1 MPDKRWEAA
10 QQIFHAA
17 VGEPP
22 PERERIL
29 AEACGEDIAMRDELR
44 SLLELDG
51 NAAPILDGS
60 LSQIAGIIEAGTRE
74 SIVQQ
79 TFGPYC
85 PIRLLGEG
93 GAGVVFLARRT
104 DVGSVVALKVLRD
117 AGIFPERNERFA
129 AEQKFLAQ
137 LSHPLIASLYDS
149 GFTNEGTPWFAM
161 EYVDGLPLNQYCA
174 AHECSLPERMRLFRQ
189 VCEAVRY
196 SHSQAIVHRDI
207 KPSNILVTPD
217 GRVKLLDFGIA
228 KQMEIADTGS
238 DNTRTG
244 FRMMTPAYAAPEQIR
259 GERPGLH
266 TDTYSLG
273 VALYE
278 LLTGQLPFDLTQATP
293 VDAFRL
299 ITEQEPAAPSALI
312 RVNAPAPLAPVTRA
326 EWADLDVMCLKAL
339 RKDPERRYASADAL
353 IRDIDAFLNNEPLM
367 ARPDSWQYRTG
378 KFFRRHRNAISGT
391 AAAVVIL
398 AAVTGAFFWRL
409 NREQQAAVG
418 EAARAER
425 LLKFTLSL
433 FDSGGSDAGP
443 SKDLKV
449 MEILDRGARQAQSLK
464 GDPSGQAELYTTL
477 GLAYQGLGDFGK
489 AEESLKAASL
499 LRTPSFAPM
508 TVQAAESQ
516 IALGLVHADLDQF
529 EKAEKEIRAGL
540 ETLEKLL
547 PARDPAVLRGKV
559 GLGHVIME
567 RGSYPAAVQILEPVI
582 RMQQT
587 AGSLDTDRAKGLYE
601 LSSAYFYE
609 GDYGRSG
616 GYVRQALSLDRS
628 MYGAVHPAVAED
640 ELQLC
645 SIAMEQAKYAEAEP
659 HCRTGVSI
667 DQSWY
672 GPANPVTASAMKTL
686 AQVLE
691 WENKNGEAKLLLD
704 RVLAIQEATHG
715 PVHQTVASALNE
727 LGYIAETLRHYSE
740 AERDFER
747 ERDIYRTL
755 FGDRHMYYAAALS
768 SLANVAYKRRDLPR
782 TEDLMRQALSIYI
795 AAQGANHIE
804 TGVAHIKLGHV
815 LLREKKYAAA
825 REESAAGSKILS
837 ARTAPGNDS
846 LQEGLKDLAEE
857 ESAIKKGDKPSRAIG
872 AMTVR

>member
-22 PERERIL
+22 LERERIL
-29 AEACGEDIAMRDELR
+29 AEACGEDIPMRDELR
-44 SLLELDG
+44 SLLELDA
-51 NAAPILDGS
+51 NVAPILDGS
-60 LSQIAGIIEAGTRE
+60 LSQIAGIFEAETHE

-93 GAGVVFLARRT
+93 GAGVVFLARRA
-104 DVGSVVALKVLRD
+104 DVGSIVALKVLRD
-117 AGIFPERNERFA
+117 AWISSERRERFA
-129 AEQKFLAQ
+129 AEQKILAR
-137 LSHPLIASLYDS
+137 LTHPLIASLHDS
-149 GFTNEGTPWFAM
+149 GFTDEGTPWFAM
-161 EYVDGLPLNQYCA
+161 EYVDGIPLNQYCA
-174 AHECSLPERMRLFRQ
+174 AHDCALTERMRLFRQ
-189 VCEAVRY
+189 LCEAVRY

-238 DNTRTG
+238 DHTRTG

-266 TDTYSLG
+266 TDIYSLG

-278 LLTGQLPFDLTQATP
+278 LLTGQLPFDLTQTTP
-293 VDAFRL
+293 VEAFRL

-326 EWADLDVMCLKAL
+326 EWADLDVMCLKAM

-378 KFFRRHRNAISGT
+378 KFFRRHRNAILGT
-391 AAAVVIL
+391 AAALVIL
-398 AAVTGAFFWRL
+398 ASVTGAFFWRL
-409 NREQQAAVG
+409 NQEQQSALG

-449 MEILDRGARQAQSLK
+449 MEILDRGAMQTQSLK

-489 AEESLKAASL
+489 AEESLKAALL
-499 LRTPSFAPM
+499 LRTPPFAPI
-508 TVQAAESQ
+508 TAQAAESQ

-587 AGSLDTDRAKGLYE
+587 AGSLDTDRAKGLFQ
-601 LSSAYFYE
+601 LSSAYFYA

-616 GYVRQALSLDRS
+616 VYVRQALSLDRS

-640 ELQLC
+640 ELQIC
-645 SIAMEQAKYAEAEP
+645 SIAMEQAKYPEAET

-686 AQVLE
+686 AQVLQL
-691 WENKNGEAKLLLD
+691 ENKNDEAKLLLN

-727 LGYIAETLRHYSE
+727 LGNIALNLDDYPE

-747 ERDIYRTL
+747 ELVIDRKL
-755 FGDRHMYYAAALS
+755 FGDRHIYVGAALS
-768 SLANVAYKRRDLPR
+768 NLANIANKRRDL
-782 TEDLMRQALSIYI
+782 TGAEALLRQALEIYLG
-795 AAQGANHIE
+795 AQGANHIE
-804 TGVAHIKLGHV
+804 TGDVHVKLGHV
-815 LLREKKYAAA
+815 LMREKKYSAAHG
-825 REESAAGSKILS
+825 ESALGYSILS
-837 ARTAPGNDS
+837 RQTTPSDAFVQAA
-846 LQEGLKDLAEE
+846 LKDLTEE
-857 ESAIKKGDKPSRAIG
+857 ESALKKGDKPSRAMG
-872 AMTVR
+872 ATTVR